1 MSVAECLYSTDTS
14 ERKCGVAIV
23 KAWRARARVP
33 VAIDA
38 TANLVEMT
46 IASQEQRQGLTINQ
60 LRHLYTMALIRFVNT
75 IVDLEQKGTY
85 AQSIVSLA
93 GRIGM
98 PAWFVELRHAG
109 THEQLPSL
117 VVLQSACD
125 QALYWLKDYYWN
137 KQTRSLPTDTQS
149 HIREAI
155 SKYVAAQGNVPSKSE
170 GRKVNKK
177 LVVAGQ
183 KALEAATD
191 ELTQL
196 VGNLHSDAVRLYLVP
211 VLLEPG
217 FLVPENKKMQS
228 SFPDCKLP
236 SALEA
241 QWKELL
247 QWFAECWGES
257 LFVEELL
264 NGMVSSLT
272 PDSSELGIFELG
284 DSSITRNHAATLIA
298 WIRWILE
305 AYYAPSNS
313 DARSLIVIDDLLETC
328 LRNPGYYSRSVLKV
342 VSEIDPALKQ
352 DLKPFVDYIG
362 KALQALANIDEK
374 AKSNSGS
381 KSTVILS
388 EVGMREEE
396 ALMEQRLKAHFS
408 LTAANDQNDKLEADS
423 SMDVDPVNM
432 AVNVNIAV
440 NDAAAA
446 QSGAGNS
453 SRWSYVP
460 QPLWSACAI
469 GTLVD
474 NSIPPL
480 DWPTWVDDIPLQT
493 VPA

>member
-1 MSVAECLYSTDTS
+1 MSKIPKIVPWTSTEEYMSVAECLYSTDTS

-46 IASQEQRQGLTINQ
+46 IAGQEQRQGLTINQ

-137 KQTRSLPTDTQS
+137 KQTRSLPTDTQL

-196 VGNLHSDAVRLYLVP
+196 VGNLHSDAVRHYLVP

-264 NGMVSSLT
+264 NGMVSLLT

-305 AYYAPSNS
+305 VYYAPSNS
-313 DARSLIVIDDLLETC
+313 DARSLLSLMICSKHACATPDTT
-328 LRNPGYYSRSVLKV
+328 RGPSSRSFRTLTPR
-342 VSEIDPALKQ
+342 SSRTSN
-352 DLKPFVDYIG
+352 PFWHEGRRGVDGAAAEGTLFTY
-362 KALQALANIDEK
+362 
-374 AKSNSGS
+374 
-381 KSTVILS
+381 
-388 EVGMREEE
+388 RR
-396 ALMEQRLKAHFS
+396 QR
-408 LTAANDQNDKLEADS
+408 QNDKLEADS
-423 SMDVDPVNM
+423 SMDVDPVNGLPCQYSVSDG
-432 AVNVNIAV
+432 AVDVTAATAG
-440 NDAAAA
+440 AAAA
-446 QSGAGNS
+446 H

-460 QPLWSACAI
+460 QSSC
-469 GTLVD
+469 
-474 NSIPPL
+474 IPPL
-480 DWPTWVDDIPLQT
+480 DWPTWVDDIPMQI